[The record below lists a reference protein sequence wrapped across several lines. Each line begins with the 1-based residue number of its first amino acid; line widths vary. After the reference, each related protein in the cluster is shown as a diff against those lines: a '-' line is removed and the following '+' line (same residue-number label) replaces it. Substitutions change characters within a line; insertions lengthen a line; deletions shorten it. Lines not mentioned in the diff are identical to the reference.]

1 MKQAIV
7 LPPHLLGVLGRVG
20 VVRRYPARTLLLS
33 EDDDSDTLFLIISG
47 RVKAFGASPEG
58 REVVYSTQGP
68 GEMFGEISLDGGPR
82 SASVMTL
89 QSTTC
94 VVIAGA
100 QIRAL
105 MADHPELIDYILRKL
120 IGLVRRTTDDVKS
133 LALGDVYQRLSRLL
147 ESMDHVEADGYRVLS
162 ERLTQQAIA
171 ERIGCSREMVSR
183 ILKQLVER
191 GYLSVSGQRIVLLR
205 KLPFGW

>member
-1 MKQAIV
+1 MMPAIA
-7 LPPHLLGVLGRVG
+7 LPPHLLGVLGRAG
-20 VVRRYPARTLLLS
+20 VVRRYPARVLLLS
-33 EDDDSDTLFLIISG
+33 EDDESDALYLIVSG
-47 RVKAFGASPEG
+47 RVKAFGSGADG
-58 REVVYSTQGP
+58 REVVYCTQGP

-94 VVIAGA
+94 VVISGA
-100 QIRAL
+100 QIRLL
-105 MADHPELIDYILRKL
+105 MTDHPELADYILRKL
-120 IGLVRRTTDDVKS
+120 IGLVRRATDDLKS

-147 ESMDHVEADGYRVLS
+147 ESLDHVESNGYRILS
-162 ERLTQQAIA
+162 ERLTHQAIA

-191 GYLSVSGQRIVLLR
+191 GYLSISGQRIVLLR
-205 KLPFGW
+205 KLPYGW

>member
-1 MKQAIV
+1 MTPAIA
-7 LPPHLLGVLGRVG
+7 LPSHLLGVLGRVG

-33 EDDDSDTLFLIISG
+33 EDDSSDTLYLIISG
-47 RVKAFGASPEG
+47 RVKAFGATPDG
-58 REVVYSTQGP
+58 REVVYSTQGA

-94 VVIAGA
+94 VVIPGA

-120 IGLVRRTTDDVKS
+120 IGLVRRATDDVKS

-147 ESMDHVEADGYRVLS
+147 ESLDHVESNGYRVLS
-162 ERLTQQAIA
+162 ERLTHQAIA
-171 ERIGCSREMVSR
+171 ERIGCSRELVSR

-191 GYLSVSGQRIVLLR
+191 GYLSISGQRIVLL
-205 KLPFGW
+205 KTLPFGW